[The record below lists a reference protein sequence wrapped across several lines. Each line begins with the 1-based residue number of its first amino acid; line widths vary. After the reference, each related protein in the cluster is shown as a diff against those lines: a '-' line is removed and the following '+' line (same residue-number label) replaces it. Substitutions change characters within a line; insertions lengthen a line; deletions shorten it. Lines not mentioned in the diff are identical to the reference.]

1 MKLENVSNYPQILEG
16 ERIETGETVELSLD
30 AATMQKIRGSD
41 KFDVKEEDDSASD
54 SDVEETSKP
63 KENQEE
69 GEN

>member
-1 MKLENVSNYPQILEG
+1 MKLENVSNYPRILNGVRVEA
-16 ERIETGETVELSLD
+16 GETVELSLD
-30 AATMQKIRGSD
+30 AVTMQKVRGSD